1 MGERS
6 KREGIFPLEF
16 TRVPA
21 AQQMLPPPDLHKM
34 KPAASPPPSLHS
46 RDAVCRT
53 SEPHPFP
60 IIGKRGPDLMRVSR
74 LIVHANALHEN

>member
-34 KPAASPPPSLHS
+34 KPAAFPLPLSTQGTLCAGLQNPIPSPL
-46 RDAVCRT
+46 
-53 SEPHPFP
+53 SENVA
-60 IIGKRGPDLMRVSR
+60 DLMRVSR